1 MSLVSGRWYPV
12 AAADDMPHGHVYRTI
27 LGAHDLAIWRGTG
40 GEINI
45 WEDRCPHRGVRLS
58 LGEVMGE
65 TLRCAYHAWQFASGS
80 GACRFIPA
88 QPASKPAA
96 AIRAVVW
103 PVAEAGGLIWT
114 GQDPQGLP
122 PALGTGEVL
131 RAMPLRRGA
140 NYVAEHLASMP
151 GVTLVVQPQGADSC
165 TIRGLAT
172 GLPLGEADKALE
184 ALRRRLEGAPC

>member
-27 LGAHDLAIWRGTG
+27 LGAHALASWRGPG

-45 WEDRCPHRGVRLS
+45 
-58 LGEVMGE
+58 GE